1 VLRLDTASFKGT
13 VMIGAVVKFFP
24 ECLSK
29 VFTKLSTEQGRHS
42 CNVMAMLA
50 AMVVSFPTLAQD
62 DFVVASSEYFVDRAD
77 SAKFV
82 LIMAGPTVGK
92 DNKSKFRQWAF
103 SLHDILA
110 RDYGYS
116 SESITLLHDQ
126 GRNSKE
132 DQSAAARVDG
142 PVNLAGIKNAI
153 ESLQGQ
159 VKQGD
164 QITIYLIGHGAG
176 ADEESKFNIV
186 GPDITGTQFAEMLDP
201 FSEQD
206 LIIVNTTSA
215 SYGFS
220 ASLSSEGRVVIS
232 STRSPSEKFDPIF
245 SKYFIEAL
253 DQRNGDRDKNNRVSM
268 LEAFNYAK
276 ASVDQWYE
284 EQGRLAS
291 EHAGL
296 DDNGDALFSLNPT
309 IADVDGRLAEIAY
322 IDTLEDDGENLS
334 DRALSLKARMQE
346 VERSVFI
353 LRGRKADFLEAD
365 YWRQLETLLVE
376 LAKTT
381 GQFNDQISL

>member
-1 VLRLDTASFKGT
+1 MIKVVPSFLSRTLSRFLSARKLHLVQRRFMLLLAVIT
-13 VMIGAVVKFFP
+13 VSLPAI
-24 ECLSK
+24 
-29 VFTKLSTEQGRHS
+29 
-42 CNVMAMLA
+42 
-50 AMVVSFPTLAQD
+50 AQND
-62 DFVVASSEYFVDRAD
+62 SSPASSNYFVDKPD
-77 SAKFV
+77 SKKYV
-82 LIMAGPTVGK
+82 LIMAGPTVGAE
-92 DNKSKFRQWAF
+92 NKSTFRQWAF

-116 SESITLLHDQ
+116 SESITLLYDQ
-126 GRNSKE
+126 GVASDE
-132 DQSAAARVDG
+132 DASASARVDG
-142 PVNLAGIKNAI
+142 AVNLAGISNAV
-153 ESLQGQ
+153 EALLEQ
-159 VKQGD
+159 VEQGD
-164 QITIYLIGHGAG
+164 QITVFLIGHGSG
-176 ADEESKFNIV
+176 ADEEAKFNIV
-186 GPDITGTQFAEMLDP
+186 GPDITGGQFAKMLDQ
-201 FSEQD
+201 FVEQD
-206 LIIVNTTSA
+206 IVIINTTSA

-245 SKYFIEAL
+245 SRYFIEAL

-322 IDTLEDDGENLS
+322 IDSLVDNSENLS
-334 DRALSLKARMQE
+334 EQALSLKARMQE
-346 VERSVFI
+346 IERAVFI
-353 LRGRKADFLEAD
+353 LRGRKADFLEVD
-365 YWRQLETLLVE
+365 YWQQLETLLVE

-381 GQFNDQISL
+381 GQFNDQITQ

>member
-1 VLRLDTASFKGT
+1 
-13 VMIGAVVKFFP
+13 
-24 ECLSK
+24 
-29 VFTKLSTEQGRHS
+29 
-42 CNVMAMLA
+42 
-50 AMVVSFPTLAQD
+50 
-62 DFVVASSEYFVDRAD
+62 
-77 SAKFV
+77 
-82 LIMAGPTVGK
+82 
-92 DNKSKFRQWAF
+92 
-103 SLHDILA
+103 
-110 RDYGYS
+110 
-116 SESITLLHDQ
+116 
-126 GRNSKE
+126 
-132 DQSAAARVDG
+132 
-142 PVNLAGIKNAI
+142 VNLAGITNAI
-153 ESLQGQ
+153 EALQGQ

-164 QITIYLIGHGAG
+164 QITIFLIGHGAG

-206 LIIVNTTSA
+206 IVIVNTTSA

-220 ASLSSEGRVVIS
+220 ASLSSAGRVVIS
-232 STRSPSEKFDPIF
+232 STSSPSEKFDPIF

-276 ASVDQWYE
+276 VSVDQWYE

-309 IADVDGRLAEIAY
+309 ITDVDGRLAEIAY

-334 DRALSLKARMQE
+334 DQALSLKAMMQE

>member
-1 VLRLDTASFKGT
+1 MSKLLLIKKLHFYSRL
-13 VMIGAVVKFFP
+13 VMP
-24 ECLSK
+24 
-29 VFTKLSTEQGRHS
+29 VFA
-42 CNVMAMLA
+42 VMAISSQ
-50 AMVVSFPTLAQD
+50 AMAQD
-62 DFVVASSEYFVDRAD
+62 DFSAVSSDYFVDKAD
-77 SAKFV
+77 SEKFV
-82 LIMAGPTVGK
+82 LIMAGPTVG
-92 DNKSKFRQWAF
+92 DENKSTFRQWAF

-126 GRNSKE
+126 GRSSDE
-132 DQSAAARVDG
+132 DESAAVRVDG
-142 PVNLAGIKNAI
+142 AANRAGINNAI
-153 ESLQGQ
+153 EALQGK

-164 QITIYLIGHGAG
+164 QITIFLIGHGSG

-186 GPDITGTQFAEMLDP
+186 GPDITGDEFAEMLDP
-201 FSEQD
+201 FAEQD
-206 LIIVNTTSA
+206 IIIVNTTSA

-245 SKYFIEAL
+245 SRYFIEAL

-322 IDTLEDDGENLS
+322 IDSLVDDSENLS
-334 DRALSLKARMQE
+334 AQALTLKARMQE
-346 VERSVFI
+346 LERSVFI
-353 LRGRKADFLEAD
+353 LRGRKADFLEVD
-365 YWRQLETLLVE
+365 YWRQLEALLVE

-381 GQFNDQISL
+381 GQFNDQNSQ